1 MNHTQLIKFLEKFEA
16 YLKDIHPI
24 ITPENWAHYKE
35 HGSLPAMDKEDE
47 LQAKLLKA
55 GWNKDLILE
64 DITGGKISKQDAYEL
79 FDNIFTPEELNEL
92 VDALADDDMVEI
104 ADALTDIL
112 YVTYGA
118 GVAFGIELDSCFDEV
133 HRSNMSKLGPDGK
146 PIYREDGKVLK
157 GADYSE
163 PNLAPFILKGH

>member
-1 MNHTQLIKFLEKFEA
+1 MNHTQLIKFLEKFET

-55 GWNKDLILE
+55 GWNKEQMLE
-64 DITGGKISKQDAYEL
+64 DITKQTLSKQDAYEL

-92 VDALADDDMVEI
+92 ADEQAGLNLISQANLDLAEI
-104 ADALTDIL
+104 LMD
-112 YVTYGA
+112 Y
-118 GVAFGIELDSCFDEV
+118 LDE
-133 HRSNMSKLGPDGK
+133 
-146 PIYREDGKVLK
+146 K
-157 GADYSE
+157 GLNS
-163 PNLAPFILKGH
+163 